1 MSTRIEAGDTH
12 NQLSLDALLAHIDE
26 RCRARVDE
34 IREQAARQAQAIR
47 RGARGH
53 AAALLRETRERE
65 RRVAAERVR
74 GERARLQARIRQRQ
88 LARQRQ
94 RAAVGLERVRDAL
107 RRIWDEAPGQRAWQA
122 RALGDARAVLPGDD
136 WTVCHPEGWTPD
148 ANAERVAGDAAP
160 GARLEWRADPSL
172 DCGFVIR
179 SGRARV
185 DATIDGL
192 TARAERIAG
201 VLLAELPEPDSE
213 VEA

>member
-1 MSTRIEAGDTH
+1 MSTPIEAGNTH
-12 NQLSLDALLAHIDE
+12 NQVSLEALLAHIDE

-34 IREQAARQAQAIR
+34 IREQAARQGQAIR
-47 RGARGH
+47 RGARDQ

-65 RRVAAERVR
+65 RRLAAERVR

-88 LARQRQ
+88 LAQQRQ
-94 RAAVGLERVRDAL
+94 RAALGLERVREAL
-107 RRIWDEAPGQRAWQA
+107 RRIWNDAPGRCAWQA
-122 RALGDARAVLPGDD
+122 RALADGRAVLEGDD
-136 WTVCHPEGWTPD
+136 WVVSHADGWTPD
-148 ANAERVAGDAAP
+148 AEAERIAREAAP
-160 GARLEWRADPSL
+160 GARVEWRADPEL
-172 DCGFVIR
+172 ECGFVIR

-213 VEA
+213 VGP